1 MYIRSYDSR
10 ERERLPFRYD
20 SPRFSEVS
28 ENETRLS
35 PEIITK
41 LTELVFLARH
51 PDLKG
56 KAIKGNRA
64 FEGEWSKIERQLLKP
79 SLLGN
84 SNSVLI
90 DLTLPKANAE
100 PDYSKT
106 EDELGAWERTNVSGN
121 LSFKFATEMT
131 VMRDRKPG
139 SYVSMISL
147 AFNNPQLSIF
157 IAKHLRDNAFD
168 QSKARMDR
176 HAWRQTLALVKT
188 HADVHLRIFRSAT
201 KALENSLRELFN
213 RLLPLPTAK
222 KPAGVSK
229 QELDAYMNSLGE
241 LAIAIVRLELW
252 QKTCDW
258 EKTDYPEL
266 SRKIQLAGAVFM
278 PQGLK
283 VKCGPKPDLPDLPTA
298 PVAITAK

>member
-10 ERERLPFRYD
+10 ERERLPFSYA
-20 SPRFSEVS
+20 SPRFSDVS

-35 PEIITK
+35 PEVINK
-41 LTELVFLARH
+41 LTELVFFARH

-56 KAIKGNRA
+56 KAIKGNRT
-64 FEGEWSKIERQLLKP
+64 FEGEWTKIERQLLKP

-84 SNSVLI
+84 SNNVVI
-90 DLTLPKANAE
+90 DLKLPKAYAE

-106 EDELGAWERTNVSGN
+106 EDELGAWELATVKGN
-121 LSFKFATEMT
+121 LPFKFATDMT

-147 AFNNPQLSIF
+147 AFDKPQLSIS

-168 QSKARMDR
+168 QTKAKMDR
-176 HAWRQTLALVKT
+176 HAWRQTLALVET
-188 HADVHLRIFRSAT
+188 HAAVHLRIFRSAT
-201 KALENSLRELFN
+201 QALENSLRELFN

-229 QELDAYMNSLGE
+229 QELDAYMKSLGE
-241 LAIAIVRLELW
+241 LLVAIVRLELW

-258 EKTDYPEL
+258 EITDYPEL
-266 SRKIQLAGAVFM
+266 SRKIQRAGAVFI
-278 PQGLK
+278 PRGLK
-283 VKCGPKPDLPDLPTA
+283 VKCGPKPDLPAIPTA
-298 PVAITAK
+298 PV